1 MPMRDA
7 SCGSFSTYRLNN
19 TSRYG
24 RCAVVGH
31 GAVHFLVQ

>member
-7 SCGSFSTYRLNN
+7 SCGSCSTFRLNN

-24 RCAVVGH
+24 RRAVVGH
-31 GAVHFLVQ
+31 GEVHSLIQ